1 MLKEINGW
9 RWFSN
14 PALPNT
20 GAYAKRRTISGFSS
34 APTKKQASATAARSV
49 PAKGRSVV
57 PNSPIN
63 TAGERREYRSLL
75 NLLAFERKKFS
86 PA

>member
-1 MLKEINGW
+1 M
-9 RWFSN
+9 
-14 PALPNT
+14 ALVLEPGVANT

-75 NLLAFERKKFS
+75 NLLAFERKKCS